1 MYIGDL
7 PGIPAALPDR
17 AHLSA
22 SLFRT
27 LETSSIILGALGGAL
42 AVRRDTSYRY
52 DFTGVLGLGLI
63 SGVGGGIAR
72 DVLLGDGPPLALQH
86 PHYLALALAGAA
98 LALFFGNMVGH
109 RMQTVMLVVDAAGL
123 GFYTVAGAT
132 RALNAGLGFLPCLL
146 LGITT
151 AVGGGS
157 LRDLFSGHPPSIFQ
171 EGELY
176 ALVSAFAALVFLSLH
191 QAGVPINVATGVA
204 TGVGFALRLLAV
216 RFGWR
221 TQAVDRIP

>member
-1 MYIGDL
+1 MHLVDL
-7 PGIPAALPDR
+7 PRLPATLPDR

-27 LETSSIILGALGGAL
+27 METCSIVLGALGGAL
-42 AVRRDTSYRY
+42 VVRRDKSYRY
-52 DFTGVLGLGLI
+52 DFTGVVGLGLI

-72 DVLLGDGPPLALQH
+72 DILLGDGPPLALQH
-86 PHYLALALAGAA
+86 PHYLALALAGAV

-109 RMQTVMLVVDAAGL
+109 RMQTLMLIVDAAGL

-176 ALVSAFAALVFLSLH
+176 ALVAAIAALVFLLLH
-191 QAGVPINVATGVA
+191 RAGIPDNVATGVA
-204 TGVGFALRLLAV
+204 TGVGFSLRLLAV

-221 TQAVDRIP
+221 TRAVDRIP